1 MADNSTGHDISA
13 RLCEQVAQAF
23 ADQSPLSIQAGNSKA
38 FYGRKSKGAVLSL
51 AGHTGIIAYEPSEL
65 VITARAGT
73 RLGEI
78 EQALQQQRQMLA
90 FEAPRFTDQTTI
102 GGVVASGL
110 SGPRRPFSGAVRD
123 FVLGV
128 RIINGKG
135 ENLRF
140 GGQVMKNV
148 AGYDVSRL
156 IAGSLGTLGVIQ
168 EVSLKVLPA
177 PQVEYTLKQVC
188 PQREALRRFAEWNA
202 RALPV
207 SAACWFDQ
215 NLYLRLSGT
224 EAGVRHAQH
233 LLGNNVLEATG
244 DWWASIRDL
253 QHPFFVAEQ
262 PLWRLS
268 LPPATPPLALSGN
281 WLIDWAGGQ
290 RWLYSH
296 EDAEHIRSVAAR
308 AGGHA
313 TAFRN
318 GDREAD
324 VFHPLPAPLFALHQ
338 RIKAALDPQRIF
350 NPGRL
355 YQDL

>member
-1 MADNSTGHDISA
+1 MVDSATGHDISA
-13 RLCEQVAQAF
+13 ELCKQVAQAF
-23 ADQSPLSIQAGNSKA
+23 AARSPLSIQAGNSKA
-38 FYGRKSKGAVLSL
+38 FYGRESKGEVLSL
-51 AGHTGIIAYEPSEL
+51 AEHTGIIAYEPSEL

-73 RLGEI
+73 RLDEI
-78 EQALQQQRQMLA
+78 EQTLQQQRQMLA
-90 FEAPRFTDQTTI
+90 FEPPHFSAKTTI
-102 GGVVASGL
+102 GGAVASGL
-110 SGPRRPFSGAVRD
+110 SGPRRPFSGALRD

-128 RIINGKG
+128 GMINGKG
-135 ENLRF
+135 ENLHF

-156 IAGSLGTLGVIQ
+156 IAGSLGTLGVIL

-177 PQVEYTLKQVC
+177 AQVEYTLKQVC

-215 NLYLRLSGT
+215 HLYLRLSGT
-224 EAGVRHAQH
+224 EAGVRHAQR
-233 LLGNNVLEATG
+233 LLGDNVQEAAP
-244 DWWASIRDL
+244 DWWSSIRDL
-253 QHPFFVAEQ
+253 QHPFFVADK

-268 LPPATPPLALSGN
+268 LPPATPPLALSGS

-290 RWLYSH
+290 RWLYSR
-296 EDAEHIRSVAAR
+296 EDAEHIRSVVAH

-318 GDREAD
+318 GDRQAE

-355 YQDL
+355 YQEL